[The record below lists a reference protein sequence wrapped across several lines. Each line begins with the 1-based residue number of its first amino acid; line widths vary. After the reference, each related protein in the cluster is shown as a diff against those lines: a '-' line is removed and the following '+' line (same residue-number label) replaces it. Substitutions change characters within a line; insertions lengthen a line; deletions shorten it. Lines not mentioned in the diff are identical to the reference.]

1 MGWASFFEDIRDR
14 NLERLRN
21 MTGRPRWTGADR
33 SPMLERE
40 ESRLRTSISN
50 RVRKQRELRGVE
62 KRVRVCE
69 RRFSDAQRRVEV
81 LRRRIT
87 REPTVYQDL
96 DRWQS
101 VADFRWMKLRGA
113 QWELQVSRDEF
124 DRAKETE
131 QRNANLVRWLR
142 ESRQ

>member
-1 MGWASFFEDIRDR
+1 MGWVSYFEDIRDR

-21 MTGRPRWTGADR
+21 LTGRPRWTWADR

-40 ESRLRTSISN
+40 EDRLKTSISN
-50 RVRKQRELRGVE
+50 RVRKQRELREVE
-62 KRVRVCE
+62 KRVRLCE
-69 RRFSDAQRRVEV
+69 RRFNDAQRRVDS

-87 REPTVYQDL
+87 REPTVHQDL

-101 VADFRWMKLRGA
+101 IADFRWMKLRDA
-113 QWELQVSRDEF
+113 QRNLQISRDEF
-124 DRAKETE
+124 DRAKEIE

-142 ESRQ
+142 ENRQ